1 MRMPKITFKQ
11 VLFVVVGAAIYGF
24 ALSMFLVPNKIAAG
38 GVSGIATILYHLFG
52 LPIGTMIIAINIPLF
67 LLGWKNNGLEFIIL
81 SLTAIVVE
89 SLVVDYIPVSPM
101 TTDPLLGSVFGGVL
115 TGIGLGIVER
125 GGGSDGGTFMAAKL
139 LHRFVPQISVAYV
152 ISGVDS
158 LVILASAFAFTPE
171 WAMYALL
178 SLYVATKIM
187 DLVISGLK
195 SARAVYIISTEERV
209 IAQGILDDLGRGMTR
224 LEAKGMYTGESRGTL
239 LCIVDSGREVVKIK
253 ELVKR
258 CDPNAFVFISDVS
271 EVMGEGFVK

>member
-67 LLGWKNNGLEFIIL
+67 LLGWKNNGLEFILL

-158 LVILASAFAFTPE
+158 LVILASAFVFTPE

-209 IAQGILDDLGRGMTR
+209 IAQGILDDLGRGVTR

-239 LCIVDSGREVVKIK
+239 LCIVDSGREVIKIK

>member
-67 LLGWKNNGLEFIIL
+67 LLGWKNNGLEFILL